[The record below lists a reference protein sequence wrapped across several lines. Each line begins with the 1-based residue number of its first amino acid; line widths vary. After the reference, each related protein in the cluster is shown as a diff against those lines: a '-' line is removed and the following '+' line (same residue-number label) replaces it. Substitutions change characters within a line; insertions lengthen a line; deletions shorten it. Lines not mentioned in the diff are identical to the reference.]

1 MDNFYDVV
9 VVGGGH
15 AGCEAA
21 AAAARL
27 GASVCL
33 VTQKLSTIGEMSCN
47 PSIGGVAKGIIVKE
61 IDAMGGV
68 MGSAIDQAG
77 IHYKILN
84 KSKGPAVW
92 GPRAQADRVLYRKAV
107 QEIMRS
113 YNNLYILE
121 GEVEDLL
128 IENSNVQAVVVNG
141 LQINTNAVVLTT
153 GTFLGGII
161 HIGDKNF
168 LAGRY
173 GDKASIK
180 LSKTIRNMG
189 LNVKR
194 LKTGTPARIYKD
206 SINFSA
212 LEYQSG
218 DDPPVPFSALTEQ
231 VRVPQIG
238 CYITYT
244 TEKTHQIIK
253 DNIHKSAM
261 YSGQISSVGP
271 RYCPSIEDKIVRF
284 ASKERHQVFLEPE
297 GLDDSLV
304 YPNGISTSLP
314 EEVQEQMIKSI
325 PGLESVKISRFGYA
339 VEYDY
344 IDSRELRE
352 TLETKKVKGLF
363 LAGQINGTTGYEEAA
378 GQGLIAGVNAVISKN
393 HKEFI
398 MNRADSYIG
407 VMINDLTSFGTS
419 EPYRMM
425 TSRAEF
431 RIMLRPDNADDRLTK
446 KANNVGLVS
455 ADRLLKYNQQKERIE
470 ELKQLLGG
478 IIVSPEQAMK
488 YGVKVSLDGV
498 KRSLLDLMP
507 FPDFKQ
513 ETLLQNLPELK
524 QDARLLN
531 KIYAA
536 QLYKPYEER
545 QRADMEML
553 KLEMDIKIPG
563 NIAYDRVGAL
573 SNEIKSKLTAI
584 TPKTIAEAKKI
595 QGMTPTALI
604 ALQLYIKRYHG

>member
-1 MDNFYDVV
+1 MDNLYDVV

-21 AAAARL
+21 SAAARL

-206 SINFSA
+206 SINFST
-212 LEYQSG
+212 LEYQRG
-218 DDPPVPFSALTEQ
+218 DDPPVPFSALTDK

-271 RYCPSIEDKIVRF
+271 RYCPSIEDKIVKF

-325 PGLESVKISRFGYA
+325 SGLESVKISKFGYA
-339 VEYDY
+339 IEYDY

-446 KANNVGLVS
+446 KASNVGLVS

-513 ETLLQNLPELK
+513 ETLLQNLPKLK

>member
-325 PGLESVKISRFGYA
+325 SGLESVKISRFGYA